1 MKTPFTAAMTA
12 VLVLLLA
19 VPAARAQ
26 EIGEARNLYSSAAYE
41 QALTVLERIRQ
52 GNVATP
58 DALLTVE
65 QYRAYCLLALNR
77 KGDAQQAIETV
88 YTIDP
93 FFQPSEDEV
102 APWVR
107 TAFKD
112 VRRRALP
119 AALQRLYAQGK
130 DALDRKAYGEA
141 IMRFKQVITLLD
153 DPDMPADR
161 DALVDYRPLAQGFLD
176 LATAAAAAVPPKP
189 AAPPAAPPQPAAPAG
204 APAGSDAVRVPVARI
219 FGVSDTDVIPPVPIR
234 QDIPRWP
241 ASYLPAGSPDGI
253 VEVVIDESGAV
264 ESAVIRQSLNNFY
277 DSQLV
282 DAARAWRYQP
292 AMKGGQA
299 VKYRR
304 LVKISFTGK

>member
-1 MKTPFTAAMTA
+1 
-12 VLVLLLA
+12 
-19 VPAARAQ
+19 
-26 EIGEARNLYSSAAYE
+26 
-41 QALTVLERIRQ
+41 
-52 GNVATP
+52 
-58 DALLTVE
+58 
-65 QYRAYCLLALNR
+65 
-77 KGDAQQAIETV
+77 
-88 YTIDP
+88 
-93 FFQPSEDEV
+93 
-102 APWVR
+102 
-107 TAFKD
+107 
-112 VRRRALP
+112 
-119 AALQRLYAQGK
+119 
-130 DALDRKAYGEA
+130 
-141 IMRFKQVITLLD
+141 
-153 DPDMPADR
+153 
-161 DALVDYRPLAQGFLD
+161 
-176 LATAAAAAVPPKP
+176 
-189 AAPPAAPPQPAAPAG
+189 
-204 APAGSDAVRVPVARI
+204 VRVPVARI